1 MNHIE
6 ISALVRHGLRTRLP
20 RERRARVQDRRAGG
34 FCVRESEDDPVAARS
49 LGEGQLLAAA
59 GR

>member
-20 RERRARVQDRRAGG
+20 RERRAAREGPSRRRV
-34 FCVRESEDDPVAARS
+34 SEDDPVAARS